1 MTEQMDAL
9 LTGYALLAY
18 LLPLAVVVTIGAAI
32 AEHIERRRERRE
44 RQLRMFRG
52 EL

>member
-1 MTEQMDAL
+1 MTTAL
-9 LTGYALLAY
+9 FLSLYVAPVLLFF
-18 LLPLAVVVTIGAAI
+18 AVGAAI